1 MHKKIQRC
9 YSFITPSNQMTEKM
23 NSTDNFASSVHVVT
37 AVAMSSPDIEST
49 GRHEP
54 TASHVGYQIKLD
66 PQQVA
71 AVAAANEDEG
81 DNDGKELGIALFLI
95 ILVGCIAALFLPVL
109 SIACGIAAA
118 VIASVLICGICCVGN
133 YNSRPHVKKKWAA
146 ATLVA
151 MCLLIVAQIIG
162 VIIMFNVAGE
172 EMSSPGTIG
181 NSTLHD
187 TMEALLPVCVAIYII
202 YGSLLAVV
210 VVLHVLWVR
219 YLPCN
224 TYDVLV

>member
-1 MHKKIQRC
+1 MKKIQRC

-49 GRHEP
+49 GRHKP

-95 ILVGCIAALFLPVL
+95 ILVGCITALFLPVL

-151 MCLLIVAQIIG
+151 MCLLIIAQITG
-162 VIIMFNVAGE
+162 VT
-172 EMSSPGTIG
+172 SCPT
-181 NSTLHD
+181 
-187 TMEALLPVCVAIYII
+187 
-202 YGSLLAVV
+202 
-210 VVLHVLWVR
+210 
-219 YLPCN
+219 
-224 TYDVLV
+224 